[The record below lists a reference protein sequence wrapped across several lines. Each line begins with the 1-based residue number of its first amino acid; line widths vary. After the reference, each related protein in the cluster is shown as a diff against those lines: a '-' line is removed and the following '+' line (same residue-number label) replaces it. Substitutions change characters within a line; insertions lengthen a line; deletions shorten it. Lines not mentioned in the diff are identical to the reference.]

1 MKFRNETYNI
11 LKWVVMIALP
21 ALGTFYFAIA
31 KIWGLPY
38 GTEIVGTISAI
49 TVFLGALIGVSTQN
63 YNSLEE
69 SNASAPELDDMLEN
83 PFGDYDI
90 EEGDENAD
98 S

>member
-1 MKFRNETYNI
+1 MKFKNETYNI
-11 LKWVVMIALP
+11 LKWVVMIVLP
-21 ALGTFYFAIA
+21 ALGTFYFALA

-38 GTEIVGTISAI
+38 GTEIVGTIAAV
-49 TVFLGALIGVSTQN
+49 TALLGSLIGVSTKN

-69 SNASAPELDDMLEN
+69 ANASAPELDDMLEN

-90 EEGDENAD
+90 EEDENAN